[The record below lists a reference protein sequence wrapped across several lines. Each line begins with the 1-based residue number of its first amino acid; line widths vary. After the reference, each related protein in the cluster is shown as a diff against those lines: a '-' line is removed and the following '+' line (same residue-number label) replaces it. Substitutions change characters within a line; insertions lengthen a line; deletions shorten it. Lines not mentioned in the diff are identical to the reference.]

1 MSCHS
6 TIWNNLLFCCSLFL
20 IFPLYTL
27 VYQGVNEIF
36 HVNKI
41 LVACWFSHIMIFH
54 EHFSVSHNIKKN
66 FQHLFNQFSVAQHL
80 PNFFF
85 YCSEQSMVITL
96 MYLSLYICLYSL
108 GFIPKDKLLVQNT
121 YARYCSA
128 QISCE
133 VG

>member
-27 VYQGVNEIF
+27 VYQCVNESF

-54 EHFSVSHNIKKN
+54 EHFSVSHNIKKK
-66 FQHLFNQFSVAQHL
+66 FQHLFNKFSVAQHL
-80 PNFFF
+80 PNFFLLF
-85 YCSEQSMVITL
+85 RIGNGDYTYVFIFV
-96 MYLSLYICLYSL
+96 YLSLFFRIHS
-108 GFIPKDKLLVQNT
+108 
-121 YARYCSA
+121 
-128 QISCE
+128 
-133 VG
+133 